1 MLLNSKLHYNLFL
14 QSSSFYRYL
23 EDSATT
29 WQNTNLKIN
38 LINFFIWFIRLSV
51 KFFNN
56 VR

>member
-14 QSSSFYRYL
+14 QSNSFYRYL

-38 LINFFIWFIRLSV
+38 FINFFIWFIRLSV